1 MSKLFKINENDNIAI
16 ALEELKSGEIIDNI
30 KILNDIP
37 FGHKVLLKDLKAG
50 ENIIKYG
57 NPIGHLTRD
66 CKTGEHVHEHN

>member
-1 MSKLFKINENDNIAI
+1 MSKLFKINENDNIVI

-66 CKTGEHVHEHN
+66 CKTEIGRAHV